1 MSKWQKEGLAA
12 CYPVIKQKYSQNP
25 PVKNY
30 LLSTGTKTI
39 AESTTDT
46 LWGTGVA
53 LSDMNALDESTW
65 SSRGWMNLILTHI
78 K

>member
-1 MSKWQKEGLAA
+1 MIKE
-12 CYPVIKQKYSQNP
+12 KYSQNP
-25 PVKNY
+25 SVKNS

-53 LSDMNALDESTW
+53 LGDVDV
-65 SSRGWMNLILTHI
+65 
-78 K
+78 